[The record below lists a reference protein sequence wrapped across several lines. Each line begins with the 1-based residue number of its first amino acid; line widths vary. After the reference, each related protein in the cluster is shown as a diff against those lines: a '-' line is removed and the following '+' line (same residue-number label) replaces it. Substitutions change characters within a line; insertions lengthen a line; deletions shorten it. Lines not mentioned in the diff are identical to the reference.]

1 VRSEKPAAPVTRDA
15 AYFDQWYADM
25 AASPARDAIM
35 ARALGLAPEL
45 QFAGVLTWQAVAEV
59 TEELRLPR
67 DGLLLDIACGR
78 GGYGIE
84 VAQRADARLVGVD
97 FSAVPLEAARSISAR
112 RLPASRSEFQL
123 GTLIAT
129 GLPTGVADGLMC
141 VDAVQFAEPPLTA
154 LVEFRRL
161 LTSGGRLALTC
172 WEAVDPAD
180 ERVPARIH
188 AVNLRRDLPKAGF
201 VEVQVHEKPDWRQA
215 ERALWEEAV
224 TAVDSDAAVRS
235 LQAEGRRSLATFDSL
250 RRVFATAT
258 AP

>member
-1 VRSEKPAAPVTRDA
+1 MPAVPVTRDA

-25 AASPARDAIM
+25 AASPARDAIV
-35 ARALGLAPEL
+35 ARTLGLPPEL

-59 TEELRLPR
+59 TEELRLPQ

-84 VAQRADARLVGVD
+84 VALRARTRLVGVD
-97 FSAVPLEAARSISAR
+97 FSAVALEQARSLSAR
-112 RLPASRSEFQL
+112 RLPAGRSEFQP
-123 GTLIAT
+123 GTLAAA

-154 LVEFRRL
+154 LLEFRRL
-161 LTSGGRLALTC
+161 LTSGGRLAVTC

-180 ERVPARIH
+180 ERVPPRIH
-188 AVNLRRDLPKAGF
+188 AVNLQRDLPKAGF
-201 VEVQVHEKPDWRQA
+201 VDVEVHEKPEWRQA
-215 ERALWEEAV
+215 ERTIWEAAV
-224 TAVDSDAAVRS
+224 TAVDSDPAVRS
-235 LQAEGRRSLATFDSL
+235 LQTEGRRSLDTFDSL